1 MSFLRKLGFLIPI
14 AFLSACAD
22 GETGA
27 GTEGGGNGTA
37 GGGQGGAGQGGAGQ
51 GGGGGQGGEAGDG
64 GQGGGGGAGGGG
76 QFCYSPASSIPFERT
91 CATSVDCELRFHM
104 IDCCGTLAAVGIYEG
119 DAAAFDMVEAMCQ
132 PVCDCVA
139 KPTVAD
145 DGKTSDNAAAF
156 QVSCVSGICKTS
168 VP

>member
-37 GGGQGGAGQGGAGQ
+37 G
-51 GGGGGQGGEAGDG
+51 G

>member
-1 MSFLRKLGFLIPI
+1 MSFLRNLGFLITV
-14 AFLSACAD
+14 AFLSACAG

-51 GGGGGQGGEAGDG
+51 GGGGG
-64 GQGGGGGAGGGG
+64 AGGGG
-76 QFCYSPASSIPFERT
+76 QFCYTPASSIPFERT
-91 CATSVDCELRFHM
+91 CATSADCELRFHM